1 MAETASSKTTRMNA
15 KIEPRVNG
23 ITWIREA
30 KASDKP
36 PLTMSV
42 GRRLLAS
49 TVEQGLEDMK
59 TFRSQFS
66 GRRGMTVVY
75 LTDMNHLVSVLEGQ
89 RGANCGFVDLP
100 EGLDEELGTIDFDT
114 IFIFCVALEDADVAL
129 ISKFY
134 LDVEEFMNA

>member
-1 MAETASSKTTRMNA
+1 M
-15 KIEPRVNG
+15 
-23 ITWIREA
+23 
-30 KASDKP
+30 
-36 PLTMSV
+36 
-42 GRRLLAS
+42 
-49 TVEQGLEDMK
+49 
-59 TFRSQFS
+59 
-66 GRRGMTVVY
+66 VY

-114 IFIFCVALEDADVAL
+114 IFVFCVALEDADVAL